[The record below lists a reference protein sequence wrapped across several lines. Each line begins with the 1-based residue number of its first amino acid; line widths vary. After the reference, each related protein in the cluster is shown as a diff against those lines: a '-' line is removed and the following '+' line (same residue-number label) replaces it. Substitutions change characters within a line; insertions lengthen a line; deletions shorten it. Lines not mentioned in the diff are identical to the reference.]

1 MEKQLKQREVAW
13 KWLRFVMISVFL
25 WGIVAHGYGFAQNS
39 FSHDSLN
46 EFNGELFGNLW
57 KIQLGRF
64 VIPVYRGI
72 FRTDL
77 TIPWLIGFLS
87 LVWIGLAV
95 FLVLQIFNIQSKTV
109 AFLTAGIF
117 VTNITVTATAS
128 TYMHDFDCDMFALL
142 CAVMAVY
149 LWQNVRYGA
158 VFGSVFVVLFL
169 GIYQSYVSVTIVLVM
184 MVCIF
189 QLLDGESF
197 KTVFVQGMKAV
208 GMLILGGILYYLVTK
223 VAVRLAKTTLQMGE
237 YNSLYTMFRLTP
249 KNAIFLAADV
259 YRGVYEWLTEV
270 MSVYPECV
278 VKGITFV
285 LLLSATGGFVISVI
299 STKVQ
304 RLEKLLSVCLVALL
318 PLGMNVSHILTVG
331 VSHDLMVYAVWL
343 FYLLALL
350 LAQRLTKWVKEYL
363 AAHGKAE
370 TCASWPEKIC
380 MVLIAVLL
388 YSNVQVA
395 NAVYLKKDQEY
406 DATLSYMTRVMYRL
420 EDYEGYDLWS
430 TPVVF
435 AGSTHRML
443 GAIPGFEKY
452 YGMTGQWSTDTLD
465 SIKKERYEAYFRY
478 VLVNQIVFAEEEVWD
493 AMQEDPRVAE
503 MPSYPEDGCIAMID
517 DVLVFKLGDAEQ
529 AEE

>member
-1 MEKQLKQREVAW
+1 MEKQLKQREVEW

-39 FSHDSLN
+39 FSHDSLK
-46 EFNGELFGNLW
+46 EFNAEIYGNLW

-208 GMLILGGILYYLVTK
+208 GMLILGGGLYYILTK
-223 VAVRLAKTTLQMGE
+223 VALRLAGTELSTEGYNTLD
-237 YNSLYTMFRLTP
+237 NVLFLTP
-249 KNAIFLAADV
+249 ATIVPLTKEAYINV
-259 YRGVYEWLTEV
+259 YKVLMAV
-270 MSVYPECV
+270 NSPYPRRIV
-278 VKGITFV
+278 SRMTRV
-285 LLLSATGGFVISVI
+285 LLLVVTAGLVFRLSSR
-299 STKVQ
+299 KVQ
-304 RLEKLLSVCLVALL
+304 PMSKLLSVVLVVLL
-318 PLGMNVSHILTVG
+318 PLGMNLSHILSMG
-331 VSHDLMVYAVWL
+331 LSHDLMVYAVWL
-343 FYLLALL
+343 FYLQVLL
-350 LAQRLTKWVKEYL
+350 LVQRLTKWVKEYL

-370 TCASWPEKIC
+370 TCASWLEKIC
-380 MVLIAVLL
+380 MVLVAVLL

-406 DATLSYMTRVMYRL
+406 DATLSYMTRVVSRL
-420 EDYEGYDLWS
+420 ENFEGYDPWE
-430 TPVVF
+430 TTVVF
-435 AGSTHRML
+435 VGTPKQML
-443 GAIPGFEKY
+443 EAIPGFERY
-452 YGMTGQWSTDTLD
+452 YRMTGNWKTNTF
-465 SIKKERYEAYFRY
+465 KANERGRYRAYFDY
-478 VLVNQIVFAEEEVWD
+478 VLVDQVLLAEEDVWND
-493 AMQEDPRVAE
+493 MQTDHRVVE

-517 DVLVFKLGDAEQ
+517 DVLVFKLGDAE
-529 AEE
+529 